1 MTRLL
6 TGTLVAAALALFAAD
21 AGAHIDMIS
30 PVPRH
35 AGGTEQKA
43 GPCGV
48 AGSVRGTNITTFAPG
63 ETITV
68 TWNETVP
75 HPGWYRI
82 SFDDNGDD
90 GFIDPASIDD
100 VNNSPTVLLDE
111 ITDLDG
117 LQSYTQEVTLPN
129 IECDNCTLQLIQVMT
144 DKQGDGWGNNEF
156 YYRCADLVLGMAP
169 STTSTTGVTSS
180 SSTTGG
186 AGGSTSASTGNG
198 TGPGSVGAGPGAPP
212 TPVEAGCSVS
222 SGAGGGSSPSALWL
236 LAAVGAGLVRL
247 RRRRA

>member
-6 TGTLVAAALALFAAD
+6 TGTLVAAALALLAAD
-21 AGAHIDMIS
+21 AGAHIDMTY
-30 PVPRH
+30 PVAR
-35 AGGTEQKA
+35 EMNQKA

-48 AGSVRGTNITTFAPG
+48 AGSVRGDNITVLDPG
-63 ETITV
+63 ATITV
-68 TWNETVP
+68 TWNETIA
-75 HPGWYRI
+75 HPGWFRI

-90 GFIDPASIDD
+90 GFINPATIDD
-100 VNNSPTVLLDE
+100 VNNSPTVLFDE
-111 ITDLDG
+111 IANPDG
-117 LQSYTQEVTLPN
+117 LGSYSQEVTLPN
-129 IECDNCTLQLIQVMT
+129 MECDNCTLQLMQVML
-144 DKQGDGWGNNEF
+144 DKQPEIWGDNEF

-169 STTSTTGVTSS
+169 STTSTSGNTSS

-198 TGPGSVGAGPGAPP
+198 GPSSVGVGPGPTP
-212 TPVEAGCSVS
+212 TPVESGCSVS

-236 LAAVGAGLVRL
+236 LAAAGAGLVRL

>member
-21 AGAHIDMIS
+21 AGAHIDMTY
-30 PVPRH
+30 PVAR
-35 AGGTEQKA
+35 EMNQKA

-48 AGSVRGTNITTFAPG
+48 AGSVRGTNITTLDPG
-63 ETITV
+63 ATITV
-68 TWNETVP
+68 TWDETIA
-75 HPGWYRI
+75 HTGWFRI
-82 SFDDNGDD
+82 SFDSDGDD

-100 VNNSPTVLLDE
+100 VDNSPTVLIDE
-111 ITDLDG
+111 IPNPDG
-117 LQSYTQEVTLPN
+117 LGSYSQEVTLPDMV
-129 IECDNCTLQLIQVMT
+129 CDNCTLQLMQVMT
-144 DKQGDGWGNNEF
+144 DKQANGWGNDEF
-156 YYRCADLVLGMAP
+156 YYRCADLVLGMGG
-169 STTSTTGVTSS
+169 STTSTSGNTSS

-198 TGPGSVGAGPGAPP
+198 TGPASVGAGPGAPP

-222 SGAGGGSSPSALWL
+222 SGASGGSSPSALWL
-236 LAAVGAGLVRL
+236 LAAAGAGLIRL